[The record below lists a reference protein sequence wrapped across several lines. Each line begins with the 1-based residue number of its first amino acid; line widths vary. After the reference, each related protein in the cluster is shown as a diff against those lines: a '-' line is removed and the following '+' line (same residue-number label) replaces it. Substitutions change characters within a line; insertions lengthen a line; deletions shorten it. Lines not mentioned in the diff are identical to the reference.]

1 MKRNKQKID
10 PGRDFTALQVE
21 LKMLSVGEFALNHM
35 QGLPHIKALP
45 CYFALGRRDCSLTR
59 AISVYQARNRACM
72 GARVFM
78 LYSHEPTVRY
88 TFLSALGDTPK
99 AEQIMQP
106 YTQREVNNY
115 QAPVKRK

>member
-1 MKRNKQKID
+1 
-10 PGRDFTALQVE
+10 
-21 LKMLSVGEFALNHM
+21 
-35 QGLPHIKALP
+35 
-45 CYFALGRRDCSLTR
+45 
-59 AISVYQARNRACM
+59 
-72 GARVFM
+72 M